1 MHEKHSIPSERRERR
16 MMPQAV
22 VQGIGFVAVAAF
34 ILSYQIK
41 SNRWL
46 FLLQLIG
53 SALFCLQ
60 FFLLDA
66 FSGCLSLAVN
76 ILRNAL
82 MMKYRDWSWVRQ
94 KWCPA
99 VITVL
104 FMVILIFT
112 WNGPASLLAFAASV
126 SSTFVYWTNSPRNIR
141 LVNLVCASPCWLIYD
156 VIVHSWGGLLSE
168 SITLIS
174 ILVSLIRFGWKGL
187 AEDAKGS

>member
-1 MHEKHSIPSERRERR
+1 
-16 MMPQAV
+16 MPEV
-22 VQGIGFVAVAAF
+22 LVQGIGFVAVAAF

-60 FFLLDA
+60 FFLLHA

-82 MMKYRDWSWVRQ
+82 MMKYNDWNWVRW
-94 KWCPA
+94 KGCP
-99 VITVL
+99 VIIAVL
-104 FMVILIFT
+104 FTGILIFT
-112 WNGPASLLAFAASV
+112 WNGPVSLLAFIASV
-126 SSTFVYWTNSPRNIR
+126 SSTLMYWTNSPRKIR

-168 SITLIS
+168 SITLVS
-174 ILVSLIRFGWKGL
+174 ILVSIIRFGWKGL
-187 AEDAKGS
+187 EQDTEKAGKIV

>member
-1 MHEKHSIPSERRERR
+1 MTISPII
-16 MMPQAV
+16 
-22 VQGIGFVAVAAF
+22 VQGIGFIAVAAF

-82 MMKYRDWSWVRQ
+82 MMKYNEWKWVRW
-94 KWCPA
+94 KGCPF
-99 VITVL
+99 VIAVL
-104 FMVILIFT
+104 FLGILFLT
-112 WNGPASLLAFAASV
+112 WNGAVSLLAFIASV
-126 SSTFVYWTNSPRNIR
+126 SSTFVYWSNSPRNIR
-141 LVNLVCASPCWLIYD
+141 LINLVCASPCWLIYD
-156 VIVHSWGGLLSE
+156 IIVHSWGGLLSE
-168 SITLIS
+168 AITLIS
-174 ILVSLIRFGWKGL
+174 ILISIFRFGWKGL
-187 AEDAKGS
+187 ESDSDGKQNNKTTMPLA

>member
-1 MHEKHSIPSERRERR
+1 MSPIII
-16 MMPQAV
+16 
-22 VQGIGFVAVAAF
+22 QGIGFIAVAAF

-82 MMKYRDWSWVRQ
+82 MMKYNDWKWVRR
-94 KWCPA
+94 KGCP
-99 VITVL
+99 VIIAVL
-104 FMVILIFT
+104 FTIILFVT
-112 WNGPASLLAFAASV
+112 WNGPVSLLAFIASV
-126 SSTFVYWTNSPRNIR
+126 SSTFVYWTNSPRKIR
-141 LVNLVCASPCWLIYD
+141 MVNLVCASPCWLIYD
-156 VIVHSWGGLLSE
+156 VIVFSLGGIVSE
-168 SITLIS
+168 SITILS
-174 ILVSLIRFGWKGL
+174 ILVSFVRFGWKGL
-187 AEDAKGS
+187 ETDKT

>member
-1 MHEKHSIPSERRERR
+1 MSPIII
-16 MMPQAV
+16 
-22 VQGIGFVAVAAF
+22 QGIGFIAVAAF

-41 SNRWL
+41 SNRWP

-82 MMKYRDWSWVRQ
+82 MMKYNDWKWVRR
-94 KWCPA
+94 KGCP
-99 VITVL
+99 VIIAVL
-104 FMVILIFT
+104 FTIILFVT
-112 WNGPASLLAFAASV
+112 WNGPVSLLAFIASV

-141 LVNLVCASPCWLIYD
+141 LVNLTCASPCWLIYD
-156 VIVHSWGGLLSE
+156 IIVNSWGGLVSE
-168 SITLIS
+168 SITILSILIS
-174 ILVSLIRFGWKGL
+174 IIRFGWKGL
-187 AEDAKGS
+187 EKDTVK

>member
-1 MHEKHSIPSERRERR
+1 MQLYR
-16 MMPQAV
+16 MTMQAYI

-53 SALFCLQ
+53 SGLFCLQ

-82 MMKYRDWSWVRQ
+82 MMKYDDWKWVRQ
-94 KWCPA
+94 KWCPVA
-99 VITVL
+99 ITGL
-104 FMVILIFT
+104 FTVILIVT
-112 WNGPASLLAFAASV
+112 WNGPVSLLAFIASV

-156 VIVHSWGGLLSE
+156 VIVHSWGGLVSE
-168 SITLIS
+168 SITLLS
-174 ILVSLIRFGWKGL
+174 ILVSIWRFGWKGL
-187 AEDAKGS
+187 EDHHSTKSQTRGEHI

>member
-1 MHEKHSIPSERRERR
+1 MNEIII
-16 MMPQAV
+16 QI
-22 VQGIGFVAVAAF
+22 IGFVAVAAF

-41 SNRWL
+41 SNRRL

-60 FFLLDA
+60 FLLLDA
-66 FSGCLSLAVN
+66 FSGYLSLAVN

-82 MMKYRDWSWVRQ
+82 MMKYNEWKWVQ
-94 KWCPA
+94 KKWCPA

-104 FMVILIFT
+104 FAAILFFT
-112 WNGPASLLAFAASV
+112 WNGPVSLLAFIASV
-126 SSTFVYWTNSPRNIR
+126 SSTFVYWTNSPRKIR
-141 LVNLVCASPCWLIYD
+141 MVNLICASPCWLIYD

-174 ILVSLIRFGWKGL
+174 ILVSVFRFGWNGL
-187 AEDAKGS
+187 ETDQTE

>member
-1 MHEKHSIPSERRERR
+1 M
-16 MMPQAV
+16 
-22 VQGIGFVAVAAF
+22 VQIITQVIGFIAVAAF

-82 MMKYRDWSWVRQ
+82 MMKYHEWKWVQ
-94 KWCPA
+94 WKGCPF
-99 VITVL
+99 IISLL
-104 FMVILIFT
+104 FIIILFFT
-112 WNGPASLLAFAASV
+112 WNGPVSLLACVASV
-126 SSTFVYWTNSPRNIR
+126 SSTLVYWTNSPRNIR
-141 LVNLVCASPCWLIYD
+141 LVNLICASPCWLIYD
-156 VIVHSWGGLLSE
+156 ILVHSWGGLLSE
-168 SITLIS
+168 SITIVS
-174 ILVSLIRFGWKGL
+174 ILVSILRFGWKGL
-187 AEDAKGS
+187 EHDGTEDNRLQI